1 MKIRY
6 KKTISSANADSHTLI
21 NNIIAELDKPGYRII
36 SQTQSCVEFKYKI
49 WRVGSRG
56 EVFNRVDGGTFDIIS
71 EGKTI
76 VFSFYLSPIFEILA
90 ISIAAIFGII
100 QDYHIFIFII
110 FIAVMFVIRIIAVK
124 NEANRMMGNILNN
137 ESS

>member
-6 KKTISSANADSHTLI
+6 KKTIRSTNAGSHILI

-36 SQTQSCVEFKYKI
+36 SQTQSCLEFKYKI

-56 EVFNRVDGGTFDIIS
+56 EVFNRVDGGVFDIDPES
-71 EGKTI
+71 KTI
-76 VFSFYLSPIFEILA
+76 VFSFYLSPILEILA

-100 QDYHIFIFII
+100 QDYHIFIFVI
-110 FIAVMFVIRIIAVK
+110 FIALMFVIRIIAVK
-124 NEANRMMGNILNN
+124 IVANRMMENILNN
-137 ESS
+137 ELL